1 MHYHSAQ
8 LRFKILLIWRLQLR
22 SKLKKAKQARIADKF
37 FNARRAWKI
46 WTDKLDE
53 IRRQRKLQ
61 ILERQKLRKY
71 FIGKLKHKA
80 WIIVSSSLCFPIAW
94 LQRAL
99 RDRRRKLAEQE
110 IQRRVSEVRYLLLR

>member
-22 SKLKKAKQARIADKF
+22 SKLKKAKQARIAEKF
-37 FNARRAWKI
+37 FIARRAWKI
-46 WTDKLDE
+46 WTDKFDE
-53 IRRQRKLQ
+53 IRRQKKLQ
-61 ILERQKLRKY
+61 ILERHKLRKY
-71 FIGKLKHKA
+71 FTGKLKYKA
-80 WIIVSSSLCFPIAW
+80 WIIISLSLCFSTAW

-110 IQRRVSEVRYLLLR
+110 IQHRVSEVCYLLLK